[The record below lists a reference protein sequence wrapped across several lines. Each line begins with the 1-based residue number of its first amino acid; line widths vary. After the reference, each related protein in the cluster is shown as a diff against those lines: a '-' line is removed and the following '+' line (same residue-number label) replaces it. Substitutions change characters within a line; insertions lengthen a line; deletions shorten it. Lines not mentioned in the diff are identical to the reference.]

1 MSTVIGPV
9 TEEMLVLA
17 VGVVAAILGVYLVL
31 WGVIG
36 FRRAIAVWRSDPVPI
51 GEAYRSDGTIEVEG
65 TAEELSRTLRSPY
78 DNARTLA
85 YSYSKKRKE
94 REQNEDGEYE
104 TEWKTL
110 DSGGESAPFLVTDDT
125 GSVPVDPAAATL
137 GLDTEYSNRTG
148 DIKKTESRIDPGD
161 GIHVIGQK
169 RSAVETDAELDDHRT
184 YIGDGREAPTFRVTD
199 GGELETVA
207 RMFGRSLGSVVLGAA
222 LVVGFGYLVLS
233 SFPGIAAAFGV
244 SGI

>member
-17 VGVVAAILGVYLVL
+17 GGVAAAVVGVYLVV
-31 WGVIG
+31 WGVNG
-36 FRRAIAVWRSDPVPI
+36 LRRTIAVWKSDPTPI
-51 GEAYRSDGTIEVEG
+51 GEAHLIDGTIEVEG

-78 DNARTLA
+78 DGARSLA

-94 REQNEDGEYE
+94 RERNEDGEYE
-104 TEWKTL
+104 TEWRTL
-110 DSGGESAPFLVTDDT
+110 ESGSESVPFLVADDT
-125 GSVPVDPAAATL
+125 GSIPVDPAAATL
-137 GLDTEYSNRTG
+137 GMDNEYSDRTG

-161 GIHVIGQK
+161 GVHVIGQK
-169 RSAVETDAELDDHRT
+169 RSANEADADLDDHRT
-184 YIGDGREAPTFRVTD
+184 YIGDGEEAPTFRVTD

-207 RMFGRSLGSVVLGAA
+207 RMFGRSLGSIFLGAG
-222 LVVGFGYLVLS
+222 LVAGFGYLLLT
-233 SFPGIAAAFGV
+233 SFPGIAAALGV